1 MGISWIYLKKC
12 QSNPK
17 VLLIVDKPEQEPLFP
32 DRILKSPSVQA
43 LKKDIAVGALRSVIR
58 LMPTLYPTARVIT
71 LHANDNVPERM
82 VLSSYTGQPSEE
94 TLLGRIVL
102 GAWGHFV
109 DRNTISHYDLAGACR
124 YESKVNLQWQLVP
137 EPETK
142 DALEVRQSMRHTLGF
157 SRDINFGVFRLNQ
170 AVLQTYEGKQV
181 IVDGGKGSVGLPMIG
196 PGGTVIN
203 HGSEDNRI
211 ETGTYL
217 TICPRCKD
225 ADCRQ
230 SPPVA
235 YGIAVKI
242 YKFAG
247 LPKEHFSLPQTF
259 WRQEPISASGWRSVF
274 FIPLS
279 PQTKVHLIHLN
290 EQVFGDC
297 GKGKE
302 AELHLLTAHQ
312 CVRKGGNN
320 LPYVVYHKDL
330 APSGIYHA
338 APEIECPSCKH
349 RFSGEPVQ
357 LRTAALGPR
366 GTVSLDGIDEWHTG
380 TQISA
385 ECPNCKTEFLRVRC
399 PFCSKISL
407 GRDERIFI
415 FGSPESGRLQVVI
428 ICRGCST
435 NYRILDTARWLQ
447 YPDKQRVEAF
457 IRRLEHMQYEMTTL

>member
-1 MGISWIYLKKC
+1 M
-12 QSNPK
+12 
-17 VLLIVDKPEQEPLFP
+17 
-32 DRILKSPSVQA
+32 
-43 LKKDIAVGALRSVIR
+43 
-58 LMPTLYPTARVIT
+58 
-71 LHANDNVPERM
+71 
-82 VLSSYTGQPSEE
+82 
-94 TLLGRIVL
+94 
-102 GAWGHFV
+102 
-109 DRNTISHYDLAGACR
+109 
-124 YESKVNLQWQLVP
+124 
-137 EPETK
+137 
-142 DALEVRQSMRHTLGF
+142 
-157 SRDINFGVFRLNQ
+157 
-170 AVLQTYEGKQV
+170 
-181 IVDGGKGSVGLPMIG
+181 
-196 PGGTVIN
+196 
-203 HGSEDNRI
+203 
-211 ETGTYL
+211 
-217 TICPRCKD
+217 
-225 ADCRQ
+225 
-230 SPPVA
+230 
-235 YGIAVKI
+235 
-242 YKFAG
+242 
-247 LPKEHFSLPQTF
+247 
-259 WRQEPISASGWRSVF
+259 
-274 FIPLS
+274 
-279 PQTKVHLIHLN
+279 
-290 EQVFGDC
+290 FGDC